1 MAAVNPVPPQAPGT
15 SNGGQPWALYLMLLF
30 AIGLLLAMV
39 LDAPIMKRL
48 VEPGAA
54 RGLIT
59 FTISVATIGLAFT
72 LVYQAFYSSDA
83 GAGAAERFRRAREVF
98 TGLMGILGTIV
109 GFYFGSSDGGV
120 ARMEVAE
127 MRLIGTQLRTHAT
140 GGTAPYR
147 YSISSDQTSFNEV
160 KNQLSEDGW
169 ITQDLVDVPATGKLR
184 LEISDSRGQKA
195 TREMKLPPDN
205 AESASARKPAD
216 GPQKPADGAQK
227 PAQGTA
233 GPQGLPGPAQP
244 ERN

>member
-1 MAAVNPVPPQAPGT
+1 MAAVNPIPPQAPGAG
-15 SNGGQPWALYLMLLF
+15 SGGQPWALYLMVLF

-83 GAGAAERFRRAREVF
+83 GTGGAERFRRAREVF

-109 GFYFGSSDGGV
+109 GFYFGSADGGV
-120 ARMEVAE
+120 PRMEVAQ

-147 YSISSDQTSFNEV
+147 YSISSDQASFNEV

-169 ITQDLVDVPATGKLR
+169 ITQELVSVPATGKLR
-184 LEISDSRGQKA
+184 VEISDSRGQKA

-205 AESASARKPAD
+205 VESAPARTPAEAQ
-216 GPQKPADGAQK
+216 QKPG
-227 PAQGTA
+227 QGTA
-233 GPQGLPGPAQP
+233 GPQELPGPAQP